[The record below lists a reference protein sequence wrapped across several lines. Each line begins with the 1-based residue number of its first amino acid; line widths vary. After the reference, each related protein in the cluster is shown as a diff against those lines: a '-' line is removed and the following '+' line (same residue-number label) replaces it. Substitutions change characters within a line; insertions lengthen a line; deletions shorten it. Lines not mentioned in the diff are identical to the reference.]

1 MPSRFP
7 FGPDERLLDIGFTKR
22 VASRQHRSITHKSA
36 AIQSKMPFVTKTR
49 HVGTAAILELEGRLT
64 ASEGS
69 ELRDAVEGLLA
80 EGRLAI
86 LLDCARMRYIDS
98 QGIAA
103 FVRIWVSAGRG
114 SKLKLFSLPP
124 AVKEVL
130 GITGLLKLMD
140 TFEDAGAALQSLSQH
155 S

>member
-1 MPSRFP
+1 
-7 FGPDERLLDIGFTKR
+7 
-22 VASRQHRSITHKSA
+22 
-36 AIQSKMPFVTKTR
+36 MPFVTKTR